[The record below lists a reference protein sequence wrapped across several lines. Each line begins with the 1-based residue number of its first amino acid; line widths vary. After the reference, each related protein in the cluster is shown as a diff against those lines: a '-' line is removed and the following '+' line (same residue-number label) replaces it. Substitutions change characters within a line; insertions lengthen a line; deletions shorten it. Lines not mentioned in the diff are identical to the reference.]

1 MMSTRSIEGRE
12 RESAYAGFVAVHER
26 PLRQA
31 FTSLYGPDLGG
42 EATAE
47 ALAWAWEHWDEVE
60 GMANPA
66 GYLFR
71 VGQTR
76 TRRLRRSSPLFP
88 PVPAPELPW
97 IEPGLPAALARL
109 SKPQR
114 VAVLL
119 VHGHDWSHGAVAS
132 LLDIA
137 PSTVA
142 THVHRGLHCLRE
154 LLEPNR

>member
-1 MMSTRSIEGRE
+1 MTSTRPIEGSGT
-12 RESAYAGFVAVHER
+12 ESAYTTFVGSHER

-31 FTSLYGPDLGG
+31 FTSLYGPELGG
-42 EATAE
+42 DATAE
-47 ALAWAWEHWDEVE
+47 ALAWAWEHWDEVQ
-60 GMANPA
+60 GMSNPG

-76 TRRLRRSSPLFP
+76 TRRLRRSAPFFP
-88 PVPAPELPW
+88 AVPAAEIPW
-97 IEPGLPAALARL
+97 IEPGLPSALSRL
-109 SKPQR
+109 SEPQR

-142 THVHRGLHCLRE
+142 THVHRGLRRLRE
-154 LLEPNR
+154 LLEPDR